1 MSNFL
6 IQSSYGTAGNFEA
19 VVQSGGGLVHVWRNN
34 DDPALPWS
42 VSAPFATN
50 LQGHIQGVAL
60 IESSFGNLEIVVVAN
75 NELMHF
81 FRSSLSDTDWT
92 GPTATIASGVSGTPA
107 LIQRSSTSG
116 SGAIGNFEV
125 AVPSAD
131 GGLLHFTRNNNVAGF
146 PWGLQASF
154 QLQTQYI
161 GASLI
166 LSSFGNLEVVATS
179 PEETDNNGL
188 LEYVQGADHL
198 WQDFDRWVELYD

>member
-6 IQSSYGTAGNFEA
+6 IQSSFGTAGNFEA

-34 DDPALPWS
+34 DDPALPWYAS
-42 VSAPFATN
+42 TPFATK
-50 LQGHIQGVAL
+50 LAGQIQGVAL

-75 NELMHF
+75 NQLLHF
-81 FRSSLSDTDWT
+81 YRSSLSDTDWT

-107 LIQRSSTSG
+107 FIQRPPATGTVS
-116 SGAIGNFEV
+116 NFEV
-125 AVPSAD
+125 VVPSAD
-131 GGLLHFTRNNNVAGF
+131 GGLLHFTRNNNAAGF

-166 LSSFGNLEVVATS
+166 QSSFGNLEVVATA
-179 PEETDNNGL
+179 PQEVDKGGL
-188 LEYVQGADHL
+188 LE
-198 WQDFDRWVELYD
+198 